1 MNKIKYL
8 VIVCVI
14 FFNCSG
20 PEPTVFSEE
29 SLNDTFITLDQK
41 EVTFKSILEKAEE
54 SIILI
59 DVWAS
64 WCSDCVGNL
73 PKVEA
78 LHQEY
83 QNATYI
89 FLSLDKNQ
97 EAWKKGIEKYNI
109 QGQHYFMKSGWKGP
123 FGSFLKLDWIPRYMV
138 VDKQGNIK
146 LYNAIQ
152 ADDKKIKNLLK

>member
-1 MNKIKYL
+1 MNNIKHL
-8 VIVCVI
+8 IVVCLI

-20 PEPTVFSEE
+20 PEPTIFSEE
-29 SLNDTFITLDQK
+29 ALNDTFITLDEK
-41 EVTFKSILEKAEE
+41 EVTFKSILENAEE

-73 PKVEA
+73 PKVAA

-83 QNATYI
+83 QNVTYI

-109 QGQHYFMKSGWKGP
+109 QGQHYFMKSGWKGA

-146 LYNAIQ
+146 LYNAVQ